1 MVFKTRRY
9 GAEAAPGV
17 NYLEYIQSS
26 GTQYIDTGFRPNQDT
41 RVVCE
46 FQLTSST
53 LEQTPFLAR
62 LDSRKA
68 SFGIFYPS
76 GGWTADYG
84 SQRLVVST
92 SISATAKILVDF
104 NKENVSINNESNS
117 FSSETFSASVNLIL
131 LARNT
136 NGSLNNYASARLYSC
151 QIYDDGTLIRDYYPA
166 KDPNGE
172 VCMYE
177 KVNKTYAYN
186 AGAGTFTAGPE
197 V

>member
-1 MVFKTRRY
+1 MVFLYR
-9 GAEAAPGV
+9 AAPV
-17 NYLEYIQSS
+17 ETVHYLEYIQSS
-26 GTQYIDTGFRPNQDT
+26 GTQYIDTGFKPNQDT

-62 LDSRKA
+62 TASTED

-117 FSSETFSASVNLIL
+117 FSSETFSAPVNLIL
-131 LARNT
+131 LALNT

-186 AGAGTFTAGPE
+186 AGSGTFTAGPDL
-197 V
+197 